1 MFWGLG
7 NKKKKNSAFAEQL
20 QMNQGRKIQFFNFWP
35 QPLDEMYWS
44 RWFKARPELL
54 CNKPNLKVGMFS
66 VFGNRDVIN
75 HTDCD
80 INIFYSA
87 ENLKSEPYWRYSDS
101 FLAERKIG
109 LSMGF
114 DYFEHERYCRFP
126 NWMDVF
132 FVVQSDI
139 PRVCNQLRYPD
150 ISNKT
155 RFAALVSSHDRNG
168 LRTNIMNTLEEIGQ
182 VSCPGKYRHNDDSL
196 QNQFGDDKMAYLNQ
210 FQFNICPENSNAMGY
225 VTEKVFQSIA
235 SGCVPIYWG
244 SYNRPELEV
253 LNQNAII
260 FWNPNGDNEDS
271 VKLIED
277 LVRSPKLMQEF
288 FSQPRLV
295 STAEEYISDSM
306 RQIEMRIETLINQ
319 TTRKH

>member
-1 MFWGLG
+1 MFLGLG

-20 QMNQGRKIQFFNFWP
+20 QMNQGRQVQFYNFWQ
-35 QPLDEMYWS
+35 QPLDEMYWN

-54 CNKPNLKVGMFS
+54 GNKPNLKVGMFS
-66 VFGNRDVIN
+66 VFGDRNVIN
-75 HTDCD
+75 HVDCD
-80 INIFYSA
+80 VNIFYSA
-87 ENLKSEPYWRYSDS
+87 ENLKNESYWRYSDS

-168 LRTNIMNTLEEIGQ
+168 LRTNIMDMLEGIGR
-182 VSCPGKYRHNDDSL
+182 VSCPGKYHHNDDSL
-196 QNQFGDDKMAYLNQ
+196 QNQFGDDKIAYLNQ

-244 SYNRPELEV
+244 SCNRPELEV
-253 LNQNAII
+253 LNQDAII
-260 FWNPNGDNEDS
+260 FWNPNGNNTAS
-271 VKLIED
+271 LRLIED
-277 LVRSPKLMQEF
+277 LVRSPMMMQEF
-288 FSQPRLV
+288 LSQPRLLP
-295 STAEEYISDSM
+295 TAEEYISDAMS
-306 RQIEMRIETLINQ
+306 RIEHRIN
-319 TTRKH
+319 TIIESK

>member
-1 MFWGLG
+1 MRYFSLLKRHKAEDEAGL
-7 NKKKKNSAFAEQL
+7 KCQL
-20 QMNQGRKIQFFNFWP
+20 QLNQGRQVQFYNFWQ

-54 CNKPNLKVGMFS
+54 GNKPNLKVGMFS
-66 VFGNRDVIN
+66 VFGDRNVIN

-80 INIFYSA
+80 VNIFYSA
-87 ENLKSEPYWRYSDS
+87 ENLKNESYWKYADAFLNEPRIDLS
-101 FLAERKIG
+101 IG
-109 LSMGF
+109 F
-114 DYFEHERYCRFP
+114 EYFEHERYCRFP

-139 PRVCNQLRYPD
+139 PRVCSQLRYPD

-168 LRTNIMNTLEEIGQ
+168 LRTNIMDELEGIGR

-210 FQFNICPENSNAMGY
+210 FQFNICPENSDAMGY

-235 SGCVPIYWG
+235 SGCIPIYWG
-244 SYNRPELEV
+244 SCNRPELDV
-253 LNQNAII
+253 LNQDAII
-260 FWNPNGDNEDS
+260 FWNHDGDNTAS
-271 VKLIED
+271 IKLIEE
-277 LVRSPKLMQEF
+277 LVRSPKLMKEF
-288 FSQPRLV
+288 LCQPRLLP
-295 STAEEYISDSM
+295 SAEEYISDAMSK
-306 RQIEMRIETLINQ
+306 IELRIEKLINS
-319 TTRKH
+319 R

>member
-1 MFWGLG
+1 MLSRLKFRRKGDDW
-7 NKKKKNSAFAEQL
+7 NIAQQL
-20 QMNQGRKIQFFNFWP
+20 QLNQGRQVQFYNFWQ
-35 QPLDEMYWS
+35 QPLDEMYWN

-54 CNKPNLKVGMFS
+54 GNKPNLKVGMFS
-66 VFGNRDVIN
+66 VFGDRNVIN

-80 INIFYSA
+80 VNIFYSA
-87 ENLKSEPYWRYSDS
+87 ENLKCESYWRYSDA
-101 FLAERKIG
+101 FLSEQKID
-109 LSMGF
+109 LSIGF
-114 DYFEHERYCRFP
+114 EYFEHERYCRFP

-139 PRVCNQLRYPD
+139 PRVCSQLRYPD

-155 RFAALVSSHDRNG
+155 RFATLVSSHDRNG
-168 LRTNIMNTLEEIGQ
+168 LRTNIMDILEGIGQ

-244 SYNRPELEV
+244 SCNRPELDV
-253 LNQNAII
+253 LNQDAII
-260 FWNPNGDNEDS
+260 FWNPNGDNS
-271 VKLIED
+271 ASLRLIED
-277 LVRSPKLMQEF
+277 LVRSPMMMQEF
-288 FSQPRLV
+288 LSQPRLLP
-295 STAEEYISDSM
+295 TAEEYISDAMS
-306 RQIEMRIETLINQ
+306 RIEHRIKTIIES
-319 TTRKH
+319 K

>member
-1 MFWGLG
+1 MFWGLR
-7 NKKKKNSAFAEQL
+7 NKRFLDEAIVRQL
-20 QMNQGRKIQFFNFWP
+20 KMNQGRQIQFYNFWQ

-168 LRTNIMNTLEEIGQ
+168 LRTNIMDMLEGIGR
-182 VSCPGKYRHNDDSL
+182 VSCPGKYHHNDDSL

-210 FQFNICPENSNAMGY
+210 FHFNICPENSNAMGY

-244 SYNRPELEV
+244 SCNRPELEV
-253 LNQNAII
+253 LNQDAII
-260 FWNPNGDNEDS
+260 FWNPNGDNTAS
-271 VKLIED
+271 LRLIED
-277 LVRSPKLMQEF
+277 LVRSPMMMQEF
-288 FSQPRLV
+288 LSQPRLLP
-295 STAEEYISDSM
+295 TAEEYISDAMS
-306 RQIEMRIETLINQ
+306 RIEHRIKTIIES
-319 TTRKH
+319 K